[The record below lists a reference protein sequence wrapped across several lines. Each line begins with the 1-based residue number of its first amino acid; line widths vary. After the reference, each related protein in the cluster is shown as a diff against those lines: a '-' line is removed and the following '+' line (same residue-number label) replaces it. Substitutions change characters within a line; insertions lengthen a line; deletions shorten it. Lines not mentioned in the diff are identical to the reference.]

1 MLINEI
7 IKNNSNALNE
17 GMMKYN
23 EWKKDKYANPF
34 IDKIIDGEEEPVNYI
49 KDGEERVGIVLSNK
63 ENIKMARYLQS
74 TLAGNP
80 EAKELAPIYFMV
92 DMLDEDE
99 NPTGNVEQVYLQEI
113 VKDELMTGQ
122 LRVNLGNIA
131 ELVLGCAV
139 TAKYEKQKA
148 EVTADDVI
156 SVGARL
162 AQGNGTV
169 SSSSGKDAISFSA
182 SVPSADKKAWYAYVG
197 EDPKGKSV
205 QDYGIAPTVIKGIN
219 QHIASAVTYV
229 NTSPRVLLAV
239 DKVAADP
246 GENEVEIMSD
256 GGNAEQQKTTKVD
269 LKITIDGT
277 RLNLLS
283 IKAGNV
289 GQFGQVS
296 GYEFEK
302 LNSFFEQSV
311 GMSLSPKTEKK
322 FAKFNTSLKGKERI
336 SDRFA
341 VRETNYNTGFKSAY
355 DEIEKGLKA
364 LAKGDQ
370 VDLLERVYSG
380 LLYHATRNEEGVEM
394 VILSPNAKKAFSELT
409 FGPELRKALDDYQLV
424 VNRGQSAKMHILQV
438 YGIPKTAKV
447 KKAMGSA
454 NELLVQYRSYS
465 QAKAVRN
472 IIEMGKLLKELADWE
487 KIEARRVDG
496 QLVEPSKPAPLP
508 PRAAQTPIATG
519 AGTPSGMTNIQP
531 ASDTVSNPLD
541 SQDDQSTDEL
551 NIIKRN
557 AGITVE

>member
-322 FAKFNTSLKGKERI
+322 FAKFNTALKGKERI

-355 DEIEKGLKA
+355 DEIEKGLKT

-370 VDLLERVYSG
+370 LDLLERVYSG

-472 IIEMGKLLKELADWE
+472 IIEMGNLLKELADWE

-496 QLVEPSKPAPLP
+496 QPVEPSKPAPLP

-519 AGTPSGMTNIQP
+519 SGTPSGMTNIQP
-531 ASDTVSNPLD
+531 ASDIVPNPLD